1 MKTQSKIGIFIVTL
15 VALGI
20 LALFAYTWQ
29 IESARARAI
38 QKEIIDCVEA
48 YGSGTYCAEICEG
61 TLGDNRYP
69 GIKEFD
75 IDDCKPY
82 VNEAIDRFNL

>member
-1 MKTQSKIGIFIVTL
+1 MKTRSKIGIFIVIL

-38 QKEIIDCVEA
+38 QKEIIDCVELPR
-48 YGSGTYCAEICEG
+48 S
-61 TLGDNRYP
+61 
-69 GIKEFD
+69 
-75 IDDCKPY
+75 
-82 VNEAIDRFNL
+82 